1 LKKGDLGG
9 FLRQLWILRKIRI
22 FENII
27 IKAELGQ
34 RMPSSIKG
42 KENMPTGESKVYRI
56 LVADDEEPNLK
67 LFQDIV
73 QLEFDDFTENGKI
86 IDPETKSGSKERP
99 AVKTHKSFDIVLCTQ
114 ADEAVARFEE
124 SIRENRPFAMV
135 FLDVRMPPGPNGV
148 WAAQKI
154 RAMDKQVEI
163 VVVTGYADYHP
174 KEISSKVSPPHKLLY
189 LNKPYRIDEIFQTIS
204 CLSSKWD
211 NEREL
216 LKIRKDLEL
225 RIAERTRELARVN
238 EELRKDIAIRKEV
251 ENALRESQESYKIL
265 FEGSRDA
272 IFITQGNARLF
283 NVNNAAAEMTGYSRD
298 ELKDMPMTKLFARE
312 ELEPFK
318 KLFITIMAGEEI
330 TSEAVIVQKD
340 GVRVEVEFSNK
351 RIIIG
356 GKPYMHTAA
365 RDVTKR
371 NRALRAL
378 KESEER
384 YRILTRSMADGVAII
399 QDGRIIFS
407 NPAYAEMIECPPAE
421 KNQGMEI
428 YEIIDPESHKEVRAF
443 FQELQNGSTEKGSLQ
458 FRCKTLAGREFWMEG
473 HFNVIQWQDSKAILA
488 TTQDVTEQKNREI
501 AMETATNK
509 YKKQLS
515 RLQSS
520 LKDRYRF
527 RDIIGKSPAIQEVYE
542 MILSAG
548 ASDASVVIYGESG
561 TGKELIAK
569 NIHEISDRRAEKFI
583 PVNCGAVPEALFES
597 EFFGHKKGAFTGATV
612 DHPGFFDQ
620 AKGGTLFL
628 DEVGELNLNMQV
640 KMLRAI
646 EGGGYIPVGGTI
658 LKKADVR
665 IISATNRDLQQS
677 IKTKEMRADFFYR
690 LNVVPINVPPLRDR
704 REDIP
709 LLVEFYLG
717 KFGKDKGKN
726 KLPGKIMDAFIRYDW
741 PGNIRQLQNV
751 LQRYTT
757 LNKFE
762 FSEIFDGYND
772 ENVLPDGASENEIT
786 DFKTAVQGLEK
797 RLIISA
803 LERTQWHK
811 ANAAEFLG
819 LPRRTLFRKIKEYG
833 L

>member
-1 LKKGDLGG
+1 ML
-9 FLRQLWILRKIRI
+9 
-22 FENII
+22 
-27 IKAELGQ
+27 
-34 RMPSSIKG
+34 S
-42 KENMPTGESKVYRI
+42 GESKVYRI

-73 QLEFDDFTENGKI
+73 HLEFDSFTQDKKGV
-86 IDPETKSGSKERP
+86 DTKTSIP
-99 AVKTHKSFDIVLCTQ
+99 KSFDIVLCTQ
-114 ADEAVARFEE
+114 ADEAVAKFEE
-124 SIRENRPFAMV
+124 SIKVNKPFAIA
-135 FLDVRMPPGPNGV
+135 FLDVRMPPGLNGI

-154 RAMDKQVEI
+154 RAIDPQVEI

-174 KEISSKVSPPHKLLY
+174 KEISGKVPPPHKLLY
-189 LNKPYRIDEIFQTIS
+189 LNKPYQVDEIFQTIS
-204 CLSSKWD
+204 CLSSKWE

-216 LKIRKDLEL
+216 LAIRKELEL
-225 RIAERTRELARVN
+225 RIDERTRELARVN
-238 EELRKDIAIRKEV
+238 EELRKDIEIRKEA
-251 ENALRESQESYKIL
+251 EDALRESQESYRIL

-272 IFITQGNARLF
+272 IFITQRNARFF
-283 NVNNAAAEMTGYSRD
+283 NVNNAAANMTGYSRD
-298 ELKDMPMTKLFARE
+298 ELTAMAMSRLFARE
-312 ELEPFK
+312 ELESFK
-318 KLFITIMAGEEI
+318 KLFTQVMAGGDI
-330 TSEAVIVQKD
+330 ASEAVIIRKD
-340 GVRVEVEFSNK
+340 STRVEVEFSTK
-351 RIIIG
+351 RILIG
-356 GKPYMHTAA
+356 GKPYMHTTA

-399 QDGRIIFS
+399 QDGRIIFW
-407 NPAYAEMIECPPAE
+407 NPACAEMIEYPNAAKTPD
-421 KNQGMEI
+421 MEI
-428 YEIIDPESHKEVRAF
+428 FEIIDPESHQQVRTF
-443 FQELQNGSTEKGSLQ
+443 FEELQNGSTEKGSLQ
-458 FRCKTLAGREFWMEG
+458 FPCRTIAGRDFWMEG
-473 HFNVIQWQDSKAILA
+473 HFNVIQWQGSKAILA
-488 TTQDVTEQKNREI
+488 TIQDVTEQKRREI

-542 MILSAG
+542 LILSAG
-548 ASDASVVIYGESG
+548 ASDANVVIYGESG

-569 NIHEISDRRAEKFI
+569 SIHEISDRRSEKFI
-583 PVNCGAVPEALFES
+583 PVNCGAVPESLFES
-597 EFFGHKKGAFTGATV
+597 AFFGHKKGAFTGATV
-612 DHPGFFDQ
+612 DHPGYFDQ

-646 EGGGYIPVGGTI
+646 EGGGYTPVGGTI
-658 LKKADVR
+658 QKKTDVR
-665 IISATNRDLQQS
+665 IVSATNRDLQKG
-677 IKTKEMRADFFYR
+677 IKAKEMRADFFYR

-709 LLVEFYLG
+709 LLVEYYLE

-726 KLPGKIMDAFIRYDW
+726 NLPGKIMDALCRYDW

-751 LQRYTT
+751 LQRYIT

-762 FSEIFDGYND
+762 FSEIFEGFDD
-772 ENVLPDGASENEIT
+772 VSVLTGVVSENEMT

-797 RLIISA
+797 QLIHKA
-803 LERTQWHK
+803 LEKTQWHK
-811 ANAAEFLG
+811 ANAAEILG
-819 LPRRTLFRKIKEYG
+819 MPRRTLFRKIKEYG